1 MRDLDSPV
9 QEDSVGGA
17 VPLCLPRE
25 HFNAWL
31 AFLASSELSVPAL
44 TPPDYLVSVL
54 LVRP

>member
-1 MRDLDSPV
+1 M
-9 QEDSVGGA
+9 GGA